1 MAIQTGIKRFDAAA
15 AIQTPKSGLR
25 RYTAV
30 IAGPPGTG
38 KSTVLGSMADVLGRD
53 KVLLLATLARE
64 AESWKYQTD
73 PPIPRIIF
81 QDSGWVPTL
90 GKLEATAFRSF
101 LDTLEYLHDI
111 DEQFDGVIVDSG
123 TELAELGWHLSMVPH
138 GVATPAEM
146 DGDKSRFLPYESLDI
161 HLSSAVNKL
170 QALTKTAKRP
180 KHVLVSWH
188 VQAPK
193 DDTTEK
199 VGSDRV
205 RKESADNAGKGV
217 EYEGDV
223 LPMVRG
229 RFRRRVASQFDAMLY
244 TEIQFTVPQ
253 GLSRGVEPQYM
264 LQVRPNP
271 ERHSKFPGPL
281 PGQTYLN
288 VTDPVVPFQAL
299 LDLIEGKIGTD
310 PRKPSEE
317 AQSRRG
323 LRLNK

>member
-1 MAIQTGIKRFDAAA
+1 MAIKVDTRFDPAA
-15 AIQTPKSGLR
+15 AINTPKLGTR
-25 RYTAV
+25 RFTGV

-53 KVLLLATLARE
+53 RVLLLATLARE
-64 AESWKYQTD
+64 AESWKYQQD
-73 PPIPRIIF
+73 PPLSRIIF
-81 QDSGWVPTL
+81 QDSGWVPTT
-90 GKLEATAFRSF
+90 GKLEAVAFRQF
-101 LDTLEYLHDI
+101 IDTLEYLHDV
-111 DEQFDGVIVDSG
+111 DDQFDGVIVDSG
-123 TELAELGWHLSMVPH
+123 TELAELGWHLCMLPH

-199 VGSDRV
+199 VGGDRV

-244 TEIQFTVPQ
+244 TEVQFRPIQGAGLVP
-253 GLSRGVEPQYM
+253 RFM

-281 PGQTYLN
+281 PPMTYLD
-288 VTDPVVPFQAL
+288 VTDPINPFQAF
-299 LDLIEGKIGTD
+299 LDLTEGRVQGASQA
-310 PRKPSEE
+310 PEGEAPARRSLSRK
-317 AQSRRG
+317 
-323 LRLNK
+323 

>member
-1 MAIQTGIKRFDAAA
+1 MAIKVADRFDPAT
-15 AIQTPKSGLR
+15 AISIPKVGTR
-25 RYTAV
+25 RYSGV

-64 AESWKYQTD
+64 AESWKYQQD

-81 QDSGWVPTL
+81 ADNGWVPTL
-90 GKLEATAFRSF
+90 GKLQATAFREF
-101 LDTLEYLHDI
+101 IDTLEYLHDV
-111 DEQFDGVIVDSG
+111 DDQYDGVIVDSG
-123 TELAELGWHLSMVPH
+123 TELAELGWHLSMLPH

-161 HLSSAVNKL
+161 HLSSAVSKL

-193 DDTTEK
+193 DDTTEGK
-199 VGSDRV
+199 GSDKRV
-205 RKESADNAGKGV
+205 KASADNAGRGV

-244 TEIQFTVPQ
+244 TDVQFKLVQGQ
-253 GLSRGVEPQYM
+253 GLTPRFM

-281 PGQTYLN
+281 PPMTYLD
-288 VTDPVVPFQAL
+288 VTAPVNPFQAL
-299 LDLIEGKIGTD
+299 VDLTEGKVAEGASAPVD
-310 PRKPSEE
+310 EAPARRSLSRK
-317 AQSRRG
+317 
-323 LRLNK
+323 

>member
-1 MAIQTGIKRFDAAA
+1 MNLKALNQRFDPAAA
-15 AIQTPKSGLR
+15 VVTPKVGTRRFSG
-25 RYTAV
+25 V

-53 KVLLLATLARE
+53 RVLLLATLARE

-73 PPIPRIIF
+73 PPIPRITF
-81 QDSGWVPTL
+81 VDTNWVPTT
-90 GKLEATAFRSF
+90 GKLEATAFRQF
-101 LDTLEYLHDI
+101 IDTLEWLHDE
-111 DEQFDGVIVDSG
+111 DDQYDGIVVDSG
-123 TELAELGWHLSMVPH
+123 TELAELGWHLSMLPH

-146 DGDKSRFLPYESLDI
+146 EGEKSRFLPYETLDI
-161 HLSSAVNKL
+161 HLSSAVSKL

-180 KHVLVSWH
+180 KHVFVSWH

-199 VGSDRV
+199 VGSERV

-244 TEIQFTVPQ
+244 TEVQFQTVQ
-253 GLSRGVEPQYM
+253 EAARVRLEPKFM

-281 PGQTYLN
+281 PSMTYLD
-288 VTDPVVPFQAL
+288 VTHPINGFQAF
-299 LDLIEGKIGTD
+299 LDLVDGKVGSQPALTIETPKKGLS
-310 PRKPSEE
+310 RK
-317 AQSRRG
+317 
-323 LRLNK
+323 

>member
-1 MAIQTGIKRFDAAA
+1 MIPSAIKRFDAAS
-15 AIQTPKSGLR
+15 AIVTPKVGMR
-25 RYTAV
+25 RYSGC

-53 KVLLLATLARE
+53 RVLLLATLARE
-64 AESWKYQTD
+64 AESWRYQED
-73 PPIPRIIF
+73 PPLSRIVF
-81 QDSGWVPTL
+81 QDGGWVPTL
-90 GKLEATAFRSF
+90 GKLEATAFRQF

-111 DEQFDGVIVDSG
+111 DDQFDGIVVDSG
-123 TELAELGWHLSMVPH
+123 TELAELGWHLSMLPH

-146 DGDKSRFLPYESLDI
+146 DSDKSRFLPYESLDI

-199 VGSDRV
+199 VGTDRI

-253 GLSRGVEPQYM
+253 GLSRSGVEPQFM

-281 PGQTYLN
+281 PSQTYLN
-288 VTDPVVPFQAL
+288 VTYPVKPFQVL
-299 LDLIEGKIGTD
+299 LDLFEGKVGD
-310 PRKPSEE
+310 AKPSDE
-317 AQSRRG
+317 APTRRG
-323 LRLNK
+323 LSRK

>member
-1 MAIQTGIKRFDAAA
+1 MVLRADTRFDPAAA
-15 AIQTPKSGLR
+15 VHTPKMGTRRFSG
-25 RYTAV
+25 V

-38 KSTVLGSMADVLGRD
+38 KSSVLGSMADVLGRD
-53 KVLLLATLARE
+53 RVLLLATLARE

-81 QDSGWVPTL
+81 QDNGWVPTL
-90 GKLEATAFRSF
+90 GKLQATAFREF
-101 LDTLEYLHDI
+101 IDTLEWLHDV
-111 DEQFDGVIVDSG
+111 DDQYDGIVVDSG
-123 TELAELGWHLSMVPH
+123 TELAELGWHLCMLPH

-161 HLSSAVNKL
+161 HLSSAVSKL

-193 DDTTEK
+193 EDTTEGK
-199 VGSDRV
+199 GDNKRT
-205 RKESADNAGKGV
+205 KESADNAGKGV

-244 TEIQFTVPQ
+244 TDVQFRLVQGQ
-253 GLSRGVEPQYM
+253 GLTPRFM

-281 PGQTYLN
+281 PSMTYLD
-288 VTDPVVPFQAL
+288 VTDPVNPFQAF
-299 LDLIEGKIGTD
+299 LDLTEGKVAEGAIVAPAG
-310 PRKPSEE
+310 E
-317 AQSRRG
+317 APARRSLSRQ
-323 LRLNK
+323 K